1 MSLIPIV
8 SGGGDSRC
16 ESIAEIAC
24 SGDFS
29 SLCNAIKK
37 AGLYHTLDD
46 KHTHFTAFAPTN
58 DAFDELLNLLH
69 FADVR
74 DLSKSTLEDLL
85 LSHVAVDH
93 VLYKDD
99 LKHSCGHLLTM
110 ASGDQTRTIC
120 KNEKQ
125 EIFQKGAKNPD
136 RNKPEI
142 ILFNVKACN
151 GIVHVVDEVIL
162 PIDLYIPEHKP
173 SCSTIAEIACGS
185 NDFDVLCEAMKH
197 TELTEALTDGSW
209 TVFAPTD
216 NAFHE
221 LLNAQHLHSIK
232 DISKETLKE
241 VLLYHTITNE
251 ELKFHDLQCE
261 GIFKMTSDETTK
273 TFCNTV
279 QNHKFQRGTC
289 NRRYK
294 SNMPRIIIEDIKAC
308 NGYIHVV
315 EDVLLPGLFCD
326 EHPIPLPFIPTNEI
340 TEYPTTDFKNCLDE
354 NSLPSIAKVA
364 CTNPDFS
371 ILCDTVTT
379 AGFAD
384 ILNLTGTYTVF
395 APTNDAFERLGT
407 SKLNE
412 LTADPSGEL
421 SRILLNHVTSTVYFD
436 DDLVCGLELQT
447 LVGSSDFFEGDF
459 STTICNNAGKFQVG
473 NGNLFGAWPLIT
485 DADIETCNGV
495 VHVVDNVIL
504 PKPML

>member
-1 MSLIPIV
+1 MIFLCNPQTLALFITVSLIPIV

-16 ESIAEIAC
+16 ESIGTSFAWLTKRDSLSKHDKLSLRFLFFIPITVKFLQQTLAEIAC

-69 FADVR
+69 FADAR

-93 VLYKDD
+93 VLYMDD

-162 PIDLYIPEHKP
+162 PMYVTQSTVWILFTAARWGLPNVLFFNWSDLYIPEHKP

-273 TFCNTV
+273 T
-279 QNHKFQRGTC
+279 
-289 NRRYK
+289 
-294 SNMPRIIIEDIKAC
+294 
-308 NGYIHVV
+308 
-315 EDVLLPGLFCD
+315 
-326 EHPIPLPFIPTNEI
+326 
-340 TEYPTTDFKNCLDE
+340 
-354 NSLPSIAKVA
+354 
-364 CTNPDFS
+364 
-371 ILCDTVTT
+371 
-379 AGFAD
+379 
-384 ILNLTGTYTVF
+384 
-395 APTNDAFERLGT
+395 
-407 SKLNE
+407 
-412 LTADPSGEL
+412 
-421 SRILLNHVTSTVYFD
+421 
-436 DDLVCGLELQT
+436 
-447 LVGSSDFFEGDF
+447 
-459 STTICNNAGKFQVG
+459 
-473 NGNLFGAWPLIT
+473 
-485 DADIETCNGV
+485 
-495 VHVVDNVIL
+495 
-504 PKPML
+504 